1 MNDTLHDLPSDS
13 TPPDEASTAS
23 APAPASASA
32 DDALRELLERV
43 AAGEVAPDEA
53 ARLLDEDP
61 AAPTLDR
68 TGDLTASP
76 SGTVAAVLIK
86 AGGVKLTVVA
96 DPTVDTLVADGPHA
110 LRQDGATLVLEAPG
124 TDGWKTQ
131 PPPKY
136 LGWVPNVVWTA
147 GRGEKVHVRVNPA
160 LPLTVDASA
169 SAVEILGTR
178 AALTLGGSASSV
190 KVRDHVGPV
199 HGSTTMGSAS
209 VTGVIS
215 GPSDLTCELGSLD
228 LRLQPGSDV
237 AVTAYAEMGSLKVSR
252 PDSRPDS
259 FASYDGTSTQ
269 NVVAGAGSQPFGVTV
284 RMGSASI
291 VVAS

>member
-1 MNDTLHDLPSDS
+1 MNETLHD
-13 TPPDEASTAS
+13 PPADPTADPTADEG
-23 APAPASASA
+23 
-32 DDALRELLERV
+32 LRALLERV

-68 TGDLTASP
+68 SAAVPASP
-76 SGTVAAVLIK
+76 SGTVAAVVVK

-96 DPTVDTLVADGPHA
+96 DPTVDTLVADGPHS
-110 LRQDGATLVLEAPG
+110 LRQDGSTLVLEAPG
-124 TDGWKTQ
+124 ADGWKTQ
-131 PPPKY
+131 PAPKY

-169 SAVEILGTR
+169 SSVEIVGTR
-178 AALTLGGSASSV
+178 ASLTLGGSASSV
-190 KVRDHVGPV
+190 KVRDHVGPL
-199 HGSTTMGSAS
+199 HGSVSMGSTS
-209 VTGVIS
+209 VVGVVS

-228 LRLQPGSDV
+228 LRLDRGSDV
-237 AVTAYAEMGSLKVSR
+237 AVTAYAEMGSLKVAGPGGAGGSGG
-252 PDSRPDS
+252 SH
-259 FASYDGTSTQ
+259 DGTSTQ
-269 NVVAGAGSQPFGVTV
+269 HLVAGAGTQPFGVTV